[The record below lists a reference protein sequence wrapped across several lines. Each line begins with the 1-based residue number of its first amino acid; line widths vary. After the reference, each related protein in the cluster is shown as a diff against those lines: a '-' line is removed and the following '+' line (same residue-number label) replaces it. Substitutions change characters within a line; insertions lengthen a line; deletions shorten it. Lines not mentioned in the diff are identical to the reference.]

1 MPFGKA
7 EWRIVKTESEVTRDR
22 EGGLP
27 TVATVQHVWGGWSIK
42 RNKLDAIL
50 NTVKERIRG
59 SEYDGSEL
67 MPENIFHNVTKLDFF
82 RVTANLTLLPSAID
96 KLKTLI
102 VSPDTT
108 GISLEKPDAVR
119 RFLRKIF
126 NAKDPARLE
135 DKAIYNSLIEL
146 LGEGNYNL
154 GRDRY
159 MNECM
164 KNKDENYTYSLMKG
178 TTYECLEP
186 WVEKLIKISRKY
198 NGASIREQNKMMT
211 EIIFALE
218 EKIPYATFLKFIGK
232 ENYVFYI
239 DVAGFRTGDENAID
253 GSYMSNIIGEPEK
266 KRPYSQGLISVI
278 ADKSKI
284 ISTELNRTQADFQ

>member
-1 MPFGKA
+1 
-7 EWRIVKTESEVTRDR
+7 
-22 EGGLP
+22 
-27 TVATVQHVWGGWSIK
+27 
-42 RNKLDAIL
+42 
-50 NTVKERIRG
+50 
-59 SEYDGSEL
+59 
-67 MPENIFHNVTKLDFF
+67 
-82 RVTANLTLLPSAID
+82 
-96 KLKTLI
+96 
-102 VSPDTT
+102 
-108 GISLEKPDAVR
+108 
-119 RFLRKIF
+119 
-126 NAKDPARLE
+126 
-135 DKAIYNSLIEL
+135 
-146 LGEGNYNL
+146 
-154 GRDRY
+154 
-159 MNECM
+159 M